1 MDFQV
6 YDILTYNIYL
16 YLSIYLS
23 RLLVGFSYVQ
33 WYLCKKKLF

>member
-23 RLLVGFSYVQ
+23 ISVVGWLL
-33 WYLCKKKLF
+33 LCAVVSL